1 MRIYSEEEIQDL
13 TDRVFLMRD
22 RLEAGK
28 IHFAAHLVEEFRKSF
43 EAIRLRPDG
52 LVDPTTV
59 DGRIRASTLAIKAF
73 AYRDEAKQSV
83 SLHRIQSLYFDFL
96 FQEFGFLY
104 EPMIKAGATPS
115 NAAAVAIRDDGLV
128 ENIFSALPDL
138 AEGLME
144 FWSSVADPAA
154 FHLQDGQQLKAT
166 FAGDL
171 FPAHWENVV
180 STAGLYIDT
189 IVLPC
194 PVMRI
199 APLAETLPPQKVVEI
214 LIKHVL
220 TAMTYRDLAVAD
232 IDPPMVIV
240 SPNPKD
246 INADDRS
253 ALTEQSQLLSCRHAG
268 YLFGRDFESI
278 EHLAEYCSHLA
289 TVEQVIAELK
299 GKDRLIFD
307 ANWGVSPLD
316 QLRTA
321 MHEGSTPGLD
331 PTVAGN
337 HVFFACLGRMPQA
350 LAAQQCASHYGG
362 TPFIGVET
370 SWRYFNWM
378 LEYQGQAGTYAQAD
392 RESMHIVR
400 ALSAEADNNLQWLG
414 NVPPETVLQIRKAG
428 LAEELRSIL
437 GRGVAELIS
446 IRPNNYYRTADKVVD
461 NLDRAFR
468 AHQASLNEAR
478 LKKLK
483 LYGIDVASCV
493 AVGTIG
499 VAAALT
505 GNIALG
511 AVGSVLGVAGL
522 PNLKDIKT
530 KYTEL
535 KAEEHARNS
544 APTGMLF
551 KHLR

>member
-1 MRIYSEEEIQDL
+1 MRRYSEEEVQDL
-13 TDRVFLMRD
+13 TDRVFLMRE

-28 IHFAAHLVEEFRKSF
+28 IHFAAHLVEDFRKSF

-73 AYRDEAKQSV
+73 AYRDEAKQAV

-96 FQEFGFLY
+96 FQEFGHFY
-104 EPMIKAGATPS
+104 APMIKAEATP
-115 NAAAVAIRDDGLV
+115 AAVAAVAARDDKLV
-128 ENIFSALPDL
+128 EDYFSALPDL

-166 FAGDL
+166 FSGDL
-171 FPAHWENVV
+171 FPAHWENVI

-199 APLAETLPPQKVVEI
+199 APLAEAFPPKKVIEL

-232 IDPPMVIV
+232 VTPPMVII
-240 SPNPKD
+240 SPNPRD
-246 INADDRS
+246 INAEDRS
-253 ALTEQSQLLSCRHAG
+253 ELAEQSKVFSCKHAG
-268 YLFGRDFESI
+268 YLFGRDFESTDHVGEFCNSLVTI
-278 EHLAEYCSHLA
+278 
-289 TVEQVIAELK
+289 EQVIAELK

-307 ANWGVSPLD
+307 TEWGRNPRD
-316 QLRTA
+316 QLQNTMKA
-321 MHEGSTPGLD
+321 GSIPGLD
-331 PTVAGN
+331 PAVAGN
-337 HVFFACLGRMPQA
+337 HVFLACLSRMPQA
-350 LAAQQCASHYGG
+350 LATQQCASHYGG
-362 TPFIGVET
+362 TPFIGAET
-370 SWRYFNWM
+370 SWHYFNWM
-378 LEYQGQAGTYAQAD
+378 LEYQGRAAPYTQAD
-392 RESMHIVR
+392 RQSMHIVR

-428 LAEELRSIL
+428 LAEELRSLL
-437 GRGVAELIS
+437 GQGIAELIS
-446 IRPNNYYRTADKVVD
+446 IRPDNYYRTADQVVD

-493 AVGTIG
+493 AVGAIS

-505 GNIALG
+505 GNVTLG
-511 AVGSVLGVAGL
+511 AVGGVLGVAGL

-530 KYTEL
+530 KYTQL
-535 KAEEHARNS
+535 KAEENARNS

>member
-1 MRIYSEEEIQDL
+1 MREYSEEEIQDL
-13 TDRVFLMRD
+13 TDRVFLLRD

-28 IHFAAHLVEEFRKSF
+28 IHVAAHLIEGFRKSF

-59 DGRIRASTLAIKAF
+59 DGIVRASTLAIRAF
-73 AYRDEAKQSV
+73 VYRDEAKRSV
-83 SLHRIQSLYFDFL
+83 SLHQIQFMYFDFL
-96 FQEFGFLY
+96 FKEFGFLY
-104 EPMIKAGATPS
+104 ESMVKAGATPAT
-115 NAAAVAIRDDGLV
+115 AAAVAVKDDKLV
-128 ENIFSALPDL
+128 EGIFAVLPDM
-138 AEGLME
+138 AEGLAE

-166 FAGDL
+166 FSGDL
-171 FPAHWENVV
+171 FPAHWENVI

-194 PVMRI
+194 PIMRI
-199 APLAETLPPQKVVEI
+199 APLAQALPSRKVVEL

-220 TAMTYRDLAVAD
+220 TAMTYRDFAVAEVE
-232 IDPPMVIV
+232 PPMVII

-246 INADDRS
+246 LNVEDRGEL
-253 ALTEQSQLLSCRHAG
+253 AEQSRWLSCSHAG

-278 EHLAEYCSHLA
+278 EHLAEFCAHLA
-289 TVEQVIAELK
+289 SVDQVVAELK
-299 GKDRLIFD
+299 GKDRLVFD
-307 ANWGVSPLD
+307 TDWGRNPGD
-316 QLRTA
+316 QLRMA
-321 MHEGSTPGLD
+321 MSENSISGLD
-331 PTVAGN
+331 PAIAGN

-350 LAAQQCASHYGG
+350 LATQQCAMHYGG
-362 TPFIGVET
+362 TPFIGAET

-378 LEYQGQAGTYAQAD
+378 LEYQGQNSPNTRAD
-392 RESMHIVR
+392 HETMHIVR
-400 ALSAEADNNLQWLG
+400 ALGAEADNNLQWLG
-414 NVPPETVLQIRKAG
+414 NVPPETVMQIRKAG

-437 GRGVAELIS
+437 GQGIAELIS
-446 IRPNNYYRTADKVVD
+446 IRPDNYHRTADQVVD

-468 AHQASLNEAR
+468 AHQASLSEAR

-493 AVGTIG
+493 AVGAIG
-499 VAAALT
+499 IAAAFT
-505 GNIALG
+505 GNVALG

-530 KYTEL
+530 KYSEL
-535 KAEEHARNS
+535 KAEELARS
-544 APTGMLF
+544 STPTGILF